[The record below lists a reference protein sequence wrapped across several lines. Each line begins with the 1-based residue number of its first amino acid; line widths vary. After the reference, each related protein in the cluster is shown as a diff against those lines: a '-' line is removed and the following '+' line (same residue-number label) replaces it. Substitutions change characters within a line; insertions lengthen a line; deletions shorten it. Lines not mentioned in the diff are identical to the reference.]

1 MSDTLAVGLF
11 AGLLAAQVLIAR
23 RNEEQMAKTR
33 AEVKAAIDQMA
44 QTAAEEHGEVV
55 SAIGTLTS
63 TVDALTARIAELEG
77 AQDFQEEFDAVTAA
91 NDAVK
96 AIFTPTP

>member
-33 AEVKAAIDQMA
+33 EELKAAIAQMG
-44 QTAAEEHGEVV
+44 QTASEEQAQVV
-55 SAIGTLTS
+55 EAVTTLT
-63 TVDALTARIAELEG
+63 TKVDELTAKIAELEG
-77 AQDFQEEFDAVTAA
+77 AADFQEEFDAVTSA

-96 AIFTPTP
+96 AIFTPAS